1 MSQHQRTNE
10 EKARIRQARQVLA
23 GDAVRPSP
31 DPWAMAEGTI
41 PLTPLQRNYV
51 LGLLVLLLVG
61 AVLAI
66 LMDSLMLASLP
77 FFLLALGLIAARFV
91 F

>member
-1 MSQHQRTNE
+1 MSQQRRTNT
-10 EKARIRQARQVLA
+10 EKERILQARQVLA

-31 DPWAMAEGTI
+31 DPWAMAEGTL

-51 LGLLVLLLVG
+51 IGLIALLLLG
-61 AVLAI
+61 AVLGI
-66 LMDSLMLASLP
+66 FVDSLMLATIP
-77 FFLLALGLIAARFV
+77 FFFLALGLITARFV